1 MERES
6 RAQRSDGS
14 ETGRGL
20 RRRCWLRPMGT
31 KGTFPRRGG
40 GQESRVKR
48 KEIPKR
54 GCGDFWGHL
63 DDIQMTLAYEPGTH
77 AVV

>member
-1 MERES
+1 MRN
-6 RAQRSDGS
+6 RQRFGKKMFA
-14 ETGRGL
+14 ETNGYEEHL
-20 RRRCWLRPMGT
+20 PK
-31 KGTFPRRGG
+31 KGK
-40 GQESRVKR
+40 GQESRVRR